1 MYKSESPSISLLD
14 DKQNTAKIVPGIG
27 ILRPVLSSKVD
38 MHGAKKDN
46 QFTYDYV
53 KLKIGYFS
61 NKIPVW
67 EGIFTLE
74 NLTYFF

>member
-1 MYKSESPSISLLD
+1 MLTKYSDEIFIFSTQYINIMLKTD
-14 DKQNTAKIVPGIG
+14 DN
-27 ILRPVLSSKVD
+27 
-38 MHGAKKDN
+38 N

-61 NKIPVW
+61 NRIPVW

-74 NLTYFF
+74 NLT

>member
-1 MYKSESPSISLLD
+1 MCYVYISCLIQFGQI
-14 DKQNTAKIVPGIG
+14 KTIEIQNTT
-27 ILRPVLSSKVD
+27 ILY
-38 MHGAKKDN
+38 N

-61 NKIPVW
+61 NRIPVW

-74 NLTYFF
+74 NLT

>member
-1 MYKSESPSISLLD
+1 MCTPGVFDYKVVQQIGGFWKAADADTQMPNEKGFVTLDSLRAL
-14 DKQNTAKIVPGIG
+14 
-27 ILRPVLSSKVD
+27 
-38 MHGAKKDN
+38 N

-61 NKIPVW
+61 NRIPVW

-74 NLTYFF
+74 NLT